1 MIGFAATRFR
11 LQENV
16 NEPDT
21 DDLPNPYPLLEYSLV
36 NKTLAP
42 ARVMSLTHETDVRR
56 RTLTEVLFKAYPD
69 AILSPELLAHV
80 QALEQNKGQDRCHHA
95 PSFHWRL

>member
-1 MIGFAATRFR
+1 M
-11 LQENV
+11 

-21 DDLPNPYPLLEYSLV
+21 GKNPYPLLEYYLV

-56 RTLTEVLFKAYPD
+56 RTLTEVLFKAYPI
-69 AILSPELLAHV
+69 AILSPELLTHV